1 MTTTKEYA
9 KMIRKDLKDEFGKT
23 AKFSVRTNYFS
34 MGSEINIYIKSA
46 KDEMFKGK
54 YTKERIKIPYIIKM
68 LLIFGM
74 IFISI
79 DFVFIFNFIKI
90 LSKI

>member
-1 MTTTKEYA
+1 M
-9 KMIRKDLKDEFGKT
+9 DF
-23 AKFSVRTNYFS
+23 
-34 MGSEINIYIKSA
+34 A